1 MSGWGV
7 SILVDSFRLQHR
19 EGMESQGSVF
29 NAAAKEAVGGLLDEA
44 LPSVVIKGDGASR
57 PLSREE
63 YL

>member
-1 MSGWGV
+1 
-7 SILVDSFRLQHR
+7 
-19 EGMESQGSVF
+19 MESQGSVF

-44 LPSVVIKGDGASR
+44 LPGVVIKGDGASR